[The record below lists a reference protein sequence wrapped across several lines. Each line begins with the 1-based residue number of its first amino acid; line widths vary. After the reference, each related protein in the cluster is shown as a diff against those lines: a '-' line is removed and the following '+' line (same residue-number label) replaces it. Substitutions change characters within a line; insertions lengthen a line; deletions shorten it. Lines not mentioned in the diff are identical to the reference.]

1 MSHVSSYSG
10 HVTPDGPAAV
20 HDLSRLVISKISVGP
35 MDNNSYLLR
44 DSGTGRQVLID
55 AANDAARLLDL
66 IGPDGIDAVITT
78 HRHPDHF
85 QALAEVVAAT
95 DCRTI
100 AGAIDAPEIPVPTTD
115 PVNDGDTVA
124 VGDSALTVIQLAGHT
139 PGAIALYYDD
149 PFGPGHLFTGDCL
162 FPGGVG
168 KTWSD
173 EDFETLITQ
182 VEGKVFARFAD
193 ETWVY
198 PGHGDDTTIGA
209 ERPHLPQWRARGW

>member
-10 HVTPDGPAAV
+10 HVTPGGPAAV

-55 AANDAARLLDL
+55 AANDPRRLLDL

-85 QALAEVVAAT
+85 QALAEVVATT

-115 PVNDGDTVA
+115 PVHDGDTVT
-124 VGDSALTVIQLAGHT
+124 VGDSTLAVIHLAGHT

-173 EDFETLITQ
+173 EDFETLMAQ
-182 VEGKVFARFAD
+182 VEDKVFARFAD